1 MNIWIQR
8 SMEYANNDSY
18 LDDLFAIYPTIPGD
32 IRPIG
37 EDNWNSI
44 KSAFE
49 KRDDFELIKQL
60 LRLELFPIKDSY
72 IAYLRRDNNAIYRN
86 PATISRICSRLYEM
100 GLDKIYENSSRP
112 IETNRQIGPMFSN
125 WLGSGNLGLTPVPSD
140 EFLNSDA
147 DAILSGTDTNKS
159 QFAREYLNYNG
170 GGGLDFVARI
180 NRQMI
185 IGEAKFLTDFGGH
198 QANQFFAAMRL
209 LESSADAIKIAIL
222 DGIIYIP
229 GNNRMHQTMITEY
242 QNRNIMSALLLHD
255 FIGVL

>member
-1 MNIWIQR
+1 MNIWMQR
-8 SMEYANNDSY
+8 SIEYANNASY

-37 EDNWNSI
+37 EDNWHSI
-44 KSAFE
+44 KTAFE
-49 KRDDFELIKQL
+49 QKDDFELIKQL
-60 LRLELFPIKDSY
+60 LKLELFPLKDSY

-86 PATISRICSRLYEM
+86 PATISRICARLYEM

-125 WLGSGNLGLTPVPSD
+125 WLRSGALGIVPVSVD
-140 EFLNSDA
+140 EFLNSDR
-147 DAILSGTDTNKS
+147 DALLDGTDTSKA
-159 QFAREYLNYNG
+159 QFAREHLNYNG
-170 GGGLDFVARI
+170 DSGLDFVARI
-180 NRQMI
+180 SKQMI
-185 IGEAKFLTDFGGH
+185 IGEAKFLSDFGGH

-229 GNNRMHQTMITEY
+229 GNNKMHQTMITEY
-242 QNRNIMSALLLHD
+242 QNRHIMSALLLKY
-255 FIGVL
+255 FLEAL